1 MQHSM
6 FCFSTMLI
14 AIVAMVLTSSCSAK
28 PALIEKAVVA
38 KTLRHDQNN
47 FTQGL
52 FFYKDYLCEST
63 GIYGASHFIMTKYP
77 NGGEQKELK
86 LPNLYFGEGTTIYG
100 SKLYWLTYQAGLCL
114 VYDVKKLKFEKILK
128 YIGEGWGLTHGE
140 KQIIMSNGSSTLFF
154 RDPETFSIVKRLEV
168 KDGKIPVAN
177 LNELE
182 YVDGKIYANI
192 WLTSQIVVIDAK
204 TGMVEKRID
213 LSELVPES
221 TKENIEAVANGIA
234 YEPTSKKLLVTG
246 KLWPNM
252 YLINL

>member
-1 MQHSM
+1 MHSM
-6 FCFSTMLI
+6 FRFSTIII
-14 AIVAMVLTSSCSAK
+14 AVVAMGLTSSCSAK
-28 PALIEKAVVA
+28 PSPIEKVVVA

-77 NGGEQKELK
+77 KGGGVKELR
-86 LPNLYFGEGTTIYG
+86 LPSLYFGEGVTIYG
-100 SKLYWLTYQAGLCL
+100 NKLYWLTYEAGVCL
-114 VYDVKKLKFEKILK
+114 VYDVKKLKFEKIFK
-128 YIGEGWGLTHGE
+128 YIGEGWGLTHDE
-140 KQIIMSNGSSTLFF
+140 KHIIMSNGSSTLFF

-182 YVDGKIYANI
+182 YVNDKIYANV

-204 TGMVEKRID
+204 TGKVEKKLDI
-213 LSELVPES
+213 SKLVPES
-221 TKENIEAVANGIA
+221 TKDNVEAVANGIA

-246 KLWPNM
+246 KLWPKM